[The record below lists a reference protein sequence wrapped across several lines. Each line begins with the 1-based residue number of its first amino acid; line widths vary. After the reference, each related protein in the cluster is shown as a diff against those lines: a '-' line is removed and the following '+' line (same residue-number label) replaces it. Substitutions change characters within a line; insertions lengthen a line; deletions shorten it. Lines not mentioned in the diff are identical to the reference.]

1 MTAKNLLNSVED
13 SLCRAFGLNTAKSW
27 PWVERFL
34 WFFLFEALLIFCAD
48 IPMAT
53 YVKAI
58 DENIHEA
65 SDFFRSI
72 TDFGKGAW
80 YLWPTAIIVV
90 FSFFLSRGEDVPQA
104 YKRLF
109 GYIGIRAFF
118 LFSTVGLSG
127 IAVNVLK
134 VILGRA
140 RPLMM
145 FREGVYGFEPLSH
158 VAFLWNSMPSG
169 HSTTAFAVA
178 FSLAHLYPKGN
189 ILWLFYACLL
199 ALSRV
204 MVNAHYL
211 SDVCAGAA
219 LGWLTVKLFLDHG
232 MRPLARIIFPIDIRP
247 FQE

>member
-1 MTAKNLLNSVED
+1 MITKNFLNNLET
-13 SLCRAFGLNTAKSW
+13 SLSKTIGINNAMSW
-27 PWVERFL
+27 PWVEKFL
-34 WFFLFEALLIFCAD
+34 WFFLLEALLLFCAD
-48 IPMAT
+48 IPVAT
-53 YVKAI
+53 YVQGL
-58 DENIHEA
+58 DDNLPETV
-65 SDFFRSI
+65 DFFRRI
-72 TDFGKGAW
+72 TDYGKGAW
-80 YLWPTAIIVV
+80 YLWPTAFLVV

-118 LFSTVGLSG
+118 IFSTVGLSG
-127 IAVNVLK
+127 IAVNILK

-140 RPLMM
+140 RPIMLL
-145 FREGVYGFEPLSH
+145 REGVYGFEPLSH
-158 VAFLWNSMPSG
+158 IEFLWNSMPSG
-169 HSTTAFAVA
+169 HTTTAFAVA

-219 LGWLTVKLFLDHG
+219 LGWLTVRLFLDHG
-232 MRPLARIIFPIDIRP
+232 IRPLARIIFPIDMRP